1 MNKRDLIESY
11 FDELFSSPKCELNFS
26 NNFELIV
33 AVILSAQCTDK
44 RVNIVTKKLFELCPT
59 PKHMLDLGIDKLK
72 EIIKPCGFFNNKAK
86 NIYSMCEQLLEKHN
100 GQVPNTLN
108 ELVSLSGV
116 GKKTANVVLSVAFNE
131 DAFAV
136 DTHVKRVSQRLD
148 LTNNQN
154 PLKIEQDLNNYFEK
168 SKWSKLHYQMVLFGR
183 YVCKARNPDCNNCKL
198 KDICKYY
205 KRK

>member
-11 FDELFSSPKCELNFS
+11 FDELFISPKCELNFS

-59 PKHMLDLGIDKLK
+59 PKHIIDLGIDKLK

-86 NIYSMCEQLLEKHN
+86 NIYSMCEQLFEKHN

-154 PLKIEQDLNNYFEK
+154 PLKIEQDLNSYFEK
-168 SKWSKLHYQMVLFGR
+168 AKWSKLHYQMVLFGR